1 MEQPSDLYQSIL
13 GSLDFSLTL
22 VKTADAIMAS
32 MDLGVVGVGGGGHEF
47 LAVHLRRND
56 MQFWKNR
63 QHAWPD
69 TGQVVKQIEEASV
82 S

>member
-1 MEQPSDLYQSIL
+1 
-13 GSLDFSLTL
+13 

-32 MDLGVVGVGGGGHEF
+32 LGLGGGVGGGGGHEF

-69 TGQVVKQIEEASV
+69 TGQVIYIAD
-82 S
+82 

>member
-1 MEQPSDLYQSIL
+1 
-13 GSLDFSLTL
+13 

-32 MDLGVVGVGGGGHEF
+32 MDLGVGGVGGGGHEF

-69 TGQVVKQIEEASV
+69 TGQVITQIEEALGSSGLTQYINVLYSV